1 MKNQI
6 SKVFDQNGFA
16 IVVNMQPV
24 LCIMNLEPTTPAAN
38 YQRAVKET
46 KALIDGSSRFT
57 DAQEKF
63 NLIINP
69 KF

>member
-1 MKNQI
+1 M
-6 SKVFDQNGFA
+6 
-16 IVVNMQPV
+16 